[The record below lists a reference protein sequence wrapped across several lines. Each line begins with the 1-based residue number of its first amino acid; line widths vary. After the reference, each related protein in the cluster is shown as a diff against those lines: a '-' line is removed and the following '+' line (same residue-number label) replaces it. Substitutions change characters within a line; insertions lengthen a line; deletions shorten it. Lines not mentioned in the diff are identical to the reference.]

1 MIDIKNIIVS
11 IGSLGQS
18 SKNALRRLPFGFFG
32 GESHWGYASEDSL

>member
-1 MIDIKNIIVS
+1 MIYIENIIVL
-11 IGSLGQS
+11 IGSLGQC